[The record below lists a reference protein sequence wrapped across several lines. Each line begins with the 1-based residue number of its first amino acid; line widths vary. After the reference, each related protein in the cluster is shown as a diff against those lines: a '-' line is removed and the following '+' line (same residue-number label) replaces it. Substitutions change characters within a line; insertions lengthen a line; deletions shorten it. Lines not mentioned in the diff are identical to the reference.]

1 MNTEEHQLRL
11 AGDAAESNATIVRP
25 TGEINFDT
33 SPALRADLLA
43 LADRQPSRVVIDC
56 GNVTHI
62 DSSGVGTLVEFKRTI
77 ERLPGGELILAAIQP
92 DVRGVFEVSQ
102 LDKFFTIVG
111 TVQDAI
117 AHVKNA
123 RRPKKTRKRHD
134 TAQPTAPTHES

>member
-1 MNTEEHQLRL
+1 MLICWRW
-11 AGDAAESNATIVRP
+11 P
-25 TGEINFDT
+25 TVN
-33 SPALRADLLA
+33 R
-43 LADRQPSRVVIDC
+43 RVVIDC
-56 GNVTHI
+56 ANVTHI
-62 DSSGVGTLVEFKRTI
+62 DSCGVGTLVEFKRTI

-123 RRPKKTRKRHD
+123 RRPKKARRRHEAD
-134 TAQPTAPTHES
+134 KPTASTREP